1 MSKYGAAMRWR
12 SSSTSWPL
20 LRARRR
26 HDPALEAKFEARWIC
41 AGVGLTSDVLVRER
55 GRAEELIPVQGRD
68 ERLQFI
74 GIHSR
79 GVGTSDQSPH
89 AGPGSDIDRDPM
101 FLQPADDANMGD
113 AARAAATERDPHR
126 RAVQFSQ
133 DPRCAIGPGRRR
145 DGLCDF
151 LNWRGASRATQ
162 CQQPREEPR
171 QPLACRVRSRQLPH
185 STTPCQRYHSRRFQL
200 APLPFD
206 CEDDGASSR
215 CQGRWWFCRRAGRAC
230 TAAIARI
237 GPRVSALKQL
247 AIGWLWE
254 MPTVFAKQGSDHD
267 TSDPAGS

>member
-1 MSKYGAAMRWR
+1 
-12 SSSTSWPL
+12 
-20 LRARRR
+20 
-26 HDPALEAKFEARWIC
+26 
-41 AGVGLTSDVLVRER
+41 
-55 GRAEELIPVQGRD
+55 
-68 ERLQFI
+68 
-74 GIHSR
+74 
-79 GVGTSDQSPH
+79 
-89 AGPGSDIDRDPM
+89 
-101 FLQPADDANMGD
+101 MGD
-113 AARAAATERDPHR
+113 AARAAATERDTHR

-185 STTPCQRYHSRRFQL
+185 STTPCQRYPWRRFQL

-215 CQGRWWFCRRAGRAC
+215 CQRAMVLQAPWPSVHGHRKDRAAGVRSE
-230 TAAIARI
+230 AARDWPAV
-237 GPRVSALKQL
+237 G
-247 AIGWLWE
+247 
-254 MPTVFAKQGSDHD
+254 MPTVFAKQGSDYD

>member
-1 MSKYGAAMRWR
+1 MRWR

-89 AGPGSDIDRDPM
+89 AGPRSNIDRDPM

-113 AARAAATERDPHR
+113 AACAAATERDPHR

-185 STTPCQRYHSRRFQL
+185 STTPSQRYHSRRFQL

-215 CQGRWWFCRRAGRAC
+215 CQKAMVLQARWPSVHGHRKDRAAGARSE
-230 TAAIARI
+230 AARDW
-237 GPRVSALKQL
+237 L
-247 AIGWLWE
+247 AVGNADRFRETGLRL
-254 MPTVFAKQGSDHD
+254 D